1 MMRRLGNHG
10 NYAGHYRHDGRAGT
24 PFQALMGINWHRLL
38 QQIWRRGR
46 NWQLTVSAA
55 GGTDRMHGSAPV
67 ELQEKLA
74 EKLNEKLGERVMR
87 GRLRFLSILCML
99 AFSLVC
105 LRLVSLMVLTSPE
118 EPKAQAAAAIAPK
131 RGEILDRNGLVLA
144 TNLQTTSLYAN
155 PKQIRDPAV
164 TAGKLASVLP
174 QVNGEALKKR
184 LSDSKGFVWLVRHL
198 TPQET
203 DAVNRLGLPGV
214 YFQADWRRT
223 YPFGDD
229 VAHLVGLS
237 DVDNIGVAGIEK
249 GMDKQLA
256 AGQSV
261 QLAIDIRLQ
270 HVVRDELLKA
280 IQAYNAV
287 GGIGLVMD
295 VRNGEIVSMVSL
307 PDYDPNKAGE
317 SARVNAGAASA
328 AKLLT
333 KVANGTAAPTP
344 RMASGK
350 NAQKEAMFNRATL
363 GVYEMGSTFKLFTIA
378 SGLES
383 GLFKLSDVV
392 DATQAL
398 RFGRFTISDFHA
410 KNRWLSIPEVLMYSS
425 NIGSARIALAVG
437 RERQQE
443 FFKQL
448 GFLAKPQLQIPE
460 VGQPMTPNPWRD
472 INAVTA
478 SYGHGLAISPLQLVS
493 GVSALVNGG
502 VYHPATF
509 LKTDQAIATGTQV
522 VSAKTS
528 AAMRKLMY
536 AVVTDGTGS
545 RANVAGIPVG
555 GKTGTA
561 EKSVAGGYAGHAV
574 LASFVAAFPMN
585 NPQYATLIL
594 VDEPKAEPGRDTPTG
609 GMAAAPV
616 VHNIVRR
623 AAPLLNIMPVDEQDP
638 LIQAALT
645 LPNGLSSTPLP
656 DNMPNGTLTPKAEL
670 ASFHPADDR

>member
-1 MMRRLGNHG
+1 
-10 NYAGHYRHDGRAGT
+10 
-24 PFQALMGINWHRLL
+24 LMLF
-38 QQIWRRGR
+38 
-46 NWQLTVSAA
+46 SAA
-55 GGTDRMHGSAPV
+55 
-67 ELQEKLA
+67 
-74 EKLNEKLGERVMR
+74 
-87 GRLRFLSILCML
+87 
-99 AFSLVC
+99 
-105 LRLVSLMVLTSPE
+105 E
-118 EPKAQAAAAIAPK
+118 EPKGQTVAAVATPK
-131 RGEILDRNGLVLA
+131 RGDILDRNGLVLA

-155 PKQIRDPAV
+155 PKQIRYPAA
-164 TAGKLASVLP
+164 TAIKLASVLP

-203 DAVNRLGLPGV
+203 DAVNKLGLPGV

-237 DVDNIGVAGIEK
+237 DVDNQGVAGIEK

-270 HVVRDELLKA
+270 HVVRDELLKS
-280 IQAYNAV
+280 IQAFNAV

-307 PDYDPNKAGE
+307 PDYDPNKSGDASKGLAN
-317 SARVNAGAASA
+317 SASTITKNA
-328 AKLLT
+328 T
-333 KVANGTAAPTP
+333 KANGSRVAQ
-344 RMASGK
+344 ASGRPTAGK
-350 NAQKEAMFNRATL
+350 SPQKEAMFNRATL

-398 RFGRFTISDFHA
+398 HFGRFTISDFHA

-425 NIGSARIALAVG
+425 NIGAARIALAVG

-448 GFLAKPQLQIPE
+448 GFLSKPKLEVPE
-460 VGQPMTPNPWRD
+460 VGQPMSPNPWRD

-478 SYGHGLAISPLQLVS
+478 SYGHGLAISPLQLIS
-493 GVSALVNGG
+493 GVSTLVNGG
-502 VYHPATF
+502 SYHPATF
-509 LKTDQAIATGTQV
+509 VKNDQSSSVGTQV
-522 VSAKTS
+522 ISAKTS

-574 LASFVAAFPMN
+574 LASFVAAFPIN

-656 DNMPNGTLTPKAEL
+656 DSVPNGTLAPKAEL
-670 ASFHPADDR
+670 ASFNPADDR

>member
-1 MMRRLGNHG
+1 MNRRSGMNQRVDWWVML
-10 NYAGHYRHDGRAGT
+10 RQ
-24 PFQALMGINWHRLL
+24 F
-38 QQIWRRGR
+38 WRRSR
-46 NWQLTVSAA
+46 NWQLTVSSAR
-55 GGTDRMHGSAPV
+55 GTDRLHGSAHV

-74 EKLNEKLGERVMR
+74 EKLGERVMQ
-87 GRLRFLSILCML
+87 GRLKFLSILCTL

-105 LRLVSLMVLTSPE
+105 LRLVVLMVFTSADEQKP
-118 EPKAQAAAAIAPK
+118 QTVAAVVQK
-131 RGEILDRNGLVLA
+131 RGDIVDRNGLVLA

-164 TAGKLASVLP
+164 TASKLASVLP
-174 QVNGEALKKR
+174 QVNGDALKKR

-214 YFQADWRRT
+214 YFRADWRRT

-229 VAHLVGLS
+229 AAHLVGLS
-237 DVDNIGVAGIEK
+237 DVDNLGVAGIEK

-256 AGQSV
+256 AGQTV

-270 HVVRDELLKA
+270 HVVRDELLKS

-307 PDYDPNKAGE
+307 PDYDPNKSGE
-317 SARVNAGAASA
+317 SGKNAAAAATATTGKGLAKSA
-328 AKLLT
+328 A
-333 KVANGTAAPTP
+333 GTLATP
-344 RMASGK
+344 ARMASGK
-350 NAQKEAMFNRATL
+350 NALKEAMFNRATL

-398 RFGRFTISDFHA
+398 HFGRFTISDFHA

-425 NIGSARIALAVG
+425 NIGAARIALAVG
-437 RERQQE
+437 RERQQQ
-443 FFKQL
+443 FFQQL
-448 GFLAKPQLQIPE
+448 GLLAKPKMEIPE
-460 VGQPMTPNPWRD
+460 IGQPMTPNPWRD
-472 INAVTA
+472 INTVTA
-478 SYGHGLAISPLQLVS
+478 SYGHGMAVSPLQLVS

-509 LKTDQAIATGTQV
+509 LKTDQASATGSQV
-522 VSAKTS
+522 ISAKTS

-623 AAPLLNIMPVDEQDP
+623 AATLLNIMPVDEQDP
-638 LIQAALT
+638 LIQAALN
-645 LPNGLSSTPLP
+645 LPNGLSSTPIP
-656 DNMPNGTLTPKAEL
+656 DSMPNGTLTPKAEL